1 MELVV
6 QGHRIDINVEFIPSN
21 LSSYT
26 EEETEIDRY
35 QNDDEIPYI
44 IKGYTKVKGLNKDID
59 VEIQGSINTYRF
71 LEYVDE
77 FKTYGA
83 MPGCETYIDT
93 EPNISL
99 IIPNKFEN
107 LNDIAMIWNFYIRHN
122 LNPMLLSDWNT
133 ILYRCPKLTNALKEY
148 CMKHDDIT
156 TLVDDYF
163 DIIDNIYSSAIS
175 ISVIKDRV
183 MDFNWVEPKFQ
194 NEVFEELTKF
204 INSKINF
211 KELSKLC
218 RGKVE
223 FRIK

>member
-77 FKTYGA
+77 FKTYGS

-122 LNPMLLSDWNT
+122 LNLMLLSDWNT

-175 ISVIKDRV
+175 INVIKDQV
-183 MDFNWVEPKFQ
+183 MDFSWVEPKFQ

-211 KELSKLC
+211 KELNKLC

>member
-6 QGHRIDINVEFIPSN
+6 QGYRIDVNVEFIPSN
-21 LSSYT
+21 LSFYT

-107 LNDIAMIWNFYIRHN
+107 LNDVTMIWNFYIKHN

-163 DIIDNIYSSAIS
+163 DIIDNIYSSAIF
-175 ISVIKDRV
+175 INVIKDRV
-183 MDFNWVEPKFQ
+183 MDFSWVEPKFQ